1 MSAASHLIYILY
13 EMSLSQSRPETGTQ
27 SLILM
32 NGNVPNQN
40 SISKI
45 HEWAMVPPEF
55 QLGLGFVVGCLQNH
69 QTFLVG
75 EEELPQRPAV
85 RSSSLC
91 FELVATEG

>member
-1 MSAASHLIYILY
+1 
-13 EMSLSQSRPETGTQ
+13 
-27 SLILM
+27 
-32 NGNVPNQN
+32 
-40 SISKI
+40 
-45 HEWAMVPPEF
+45 MVLPEF

-75 EEELPQRPAV
+75 EEELPQRPVV

>member
-1 MSAASHLIYILY
+1 MSAASHLIYILC

-40 SISKI
+40 SISEI

-55 QLGLGFVVGCLQNH
+55 
-69 QTFLVG
+69 
-75 EEELPQRPAV
+75 
-85 RSSSLC
+85 
-91 FELVATEG
+91 